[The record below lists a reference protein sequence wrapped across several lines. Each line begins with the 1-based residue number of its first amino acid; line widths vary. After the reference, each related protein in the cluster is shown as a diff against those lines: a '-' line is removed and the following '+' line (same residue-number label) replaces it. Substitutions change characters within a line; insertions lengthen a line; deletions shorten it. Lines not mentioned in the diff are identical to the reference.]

1 MKKTILIVLAAL
13 IGQFAFSQTI
23 KNVIHYAIDENGK
36 VVLSLEGEGYLYKPS
51 QEKAYYLYSTADY
64 ITFDING
71 YEGSNKKVELSNGN
85 SGDFWPMKKEADGA
99 LTDCKKASQPFGAIN
114 QYNVALF
121 RNSTRSPVLVKDEF
135 LIDGQK
141 VYVWAPERGYVELYV
156 QNTPFKQ
163 SGSILAKKGE
173 TIRIRGC
180 KRGNRAVLRGIYIDN
195 KEIPTTTSVTGS
207 VESIHPRDVFEKA
220 DISIRPLKDTTITKK
235 TKPFDITLVYESLD
249 SRYNLTRGEI
259 TVHVDIERSGMPL
272 SLWIPLV
279 SVGGV
284 LLILLIIFWALRA
297 GKKRKS
303 KNSASDGTPVAGI
316 LLDYNLKGTKG
327 KAKCEWYPE
336 RYFSSGLPLSEARDV
351 DLSKVERVVF
361 ILSRSQNT
369 EKAWKNNEDES
380 LRIIEVVSREE
391 LLELL
396 NKIDRKRNNGI
407 IVRIVGQYNPERNVF
422 DAWIAAQQT
431 RQELYHTRVNLISN
445 NSSTDNAG
453 NKPIADT
460 TAEKSVTGPSQDTQP
475 SQPAEQVEQ
484 QGENKDDKGVE
495 TTVTTQDQ
503 GKETQT
509 DTAAAARIEEL
520 SEKLRQQEEQ
530 LASLNSTLG
539 SYKTRLEEQDE
550 ALKQR
555 DRDMLS
561 KQNELDI
568 ANLKIDSYKR
578 GKEEAEKRAG
588 ELADSLSKERQDLAE
603 EKKKHDK
610 TKELLAAAAAEASAQ
625 IEVIQKKCTEEIE
638 ATKKDCTE
646 QIEATRKDCTNQI
659 EAEKERCTTEIKQM
673 KESCDSRLVNWQ
685 ADKNTFLDGICKP
698 IERLYSISDD
708 IYSDLDETNRS
719 FSQYMEYIVNNLKE
733 FSDKVQKNSGEEGI
747 WRNGTNAE
755 AEKSIRT
762 ELTDLIDNNSSWV
775 NAIARLYCY
784 SRVPEIGDSF
794 ESTGIHVADIDS
806 AYRDMVAL
814 LGRFGITVIIPRILV
829 DYYDD
834 MSKKYFAF
842 NNEDNAI
849 SKFVDRD
856 VLIKN
861 QDTLK
866 IYDMGRIAYYLDGK
880 INKGEIVY
888 F

>member
-23 KNVIHYAIDENGK
+23 KNVIHYAVDENGK

-71 YEGSNKKVELSNGN
+71 YEGSDKKVELSNGN
-85 SGDFWPMKKEADGA
+85 SGDFWPMKKEANGA

-135 LIDGQK
+135 FIDGQK
-141 VYVWAPERGYVELYV
+141 VYVWAPERGSVELCV
-156 QNTPFKQ
+156 QDSTFKQ

-173 TIRIRGC
+173 TIRIRGY
-180 KRGNRAVLRGIYIDN
+180 KHGSRAVLRGIYIDN
-195 KEIPTTTSVTGS
+195 KEIPTTTSITGL
-207 VESIHPRDVFEKA
+207 VESIPPRDVFEKA

-235 TKPFDITLVYESLD
+235 TNPFDITLKYESLD
-249 SRYNLTRGEI
+249 SRYNLKRGEI

-272 SLWIPLV
+272 GLLIPLV

-284 LLILLIIFWALRA
+284 LLILLIVFWALRA

-316 LLDYNLKGTKG
+316 LLDYNLKGTMG

-336 RYFSSGLPLSEARDV
+336 KKHNQGILLAEVRNV
-351 DLSKVERVVF
+351 DLSMVERVAF
-361 ILSRSQNT
+361 IISRSNNT
-369 EKAWKNNEDES
+369 EKANIDEDENLQIIDIV
-380 LRIIEVVSREE
+380 LRER
-391 LLELL
+391 LLDLL
-396 NKIDRKRNNGI
+396 NKIDRKRNAGI
-407 IVRIVGQYNPERNVF
+407 IVRIVGLYDRERNTF
-422 DAWIAAQQT
+422 DAWIEAQQT
-431 RQELYHTRVNLISN
+431 KQVLHHKRVDLISD
-445 NSSTDNAG
+445 NSSTESAE
-453 NKPIADT
+453 NKTMADT
-460 TAEKSVTGPSQDTQP
+460 MAEKTVAGPSQGTQP
-475 SQPAEQVEQ
+475 SQPSALVEQ
-484 QGENKDDKGVE
+484 PGENKDVKSDD
-495 TTVTTQDQ
+495 TANQDQ
-503 GKETQT
+503 GKGTQT
-509 DTAAAARIEEL
+509 DTEAVARIEEL
-520 SEKLRQQEEQ
+520 SKQLRQQEEQ
-530 LASLNSTLG
+530 LDSLKKDLAS
-539 SYKTRLEEQDE
+539 YEERLEKQEED
-550 ALKQR
+550 LKQK
-555 DRDMLS
+555 DRELQS
-561 KQNELDI
+561 KKNELDF
-568 ANLKIDSYKR
+568 ANRERDSYMR
-578 GKEEAEKRAG
+578 GKEAAEERANG
-588 ELADSLSKERQDLAE
+588 LADSLAEERQNLAE
-603 EKKKHDK
+603 EKEQHNK
-610 TKELLAAAAAEASAQ
+610 TRELLAAAKEKATD
-625 IEVIQKKCTEEIE
+625 IQKRCEEEIE
-638 ATKKDCTE
+638 ATKKDCTK
-646 QIEATRKDCTNQI
+646 QIEETRKDCTKQI
-659 EAEKERCTTEIKQM
+659 EAEKERYTTDIKQM
-673 KESCDSRLVNWQ
+673 KESCETRLVNWQ

-698 IERLYSISDD
+698 IERLYNISDD
-708 IYSDLDETNRS
+708 IYSNLDESNRS

-733 FSDKVQKNSGEEGI
+733 FSEKVQKNSGEEGI